1 MQKRKFDYLLKKRK
15 EFPGIL
21 LEALLSPSIEYVNEY
36 KTGCKTRIQKNS
48 KKNLNNEPNG
58 TKHIFWGNHSPGTST
73 SCTAS
78 FEITRIFT
86 MAISI
91 WNKSQNNFCLHQ
103 ALRHHRSNWVW
114 NSPFDTIEILYR
126 WYHRARIGRQRFLGL
141 HRQLNPW
148 FQWNC
153 SKK

>member
-58 TKHIFWGNHSPGTST
+58 TKHIF
-73 SCTAS
+73 
-78 FEITRIFT
+78 
-86 MAISI
+86 
-91 WNKSQNNFCLHQ
+91 
-103 ALRHHRSNWVW
+103 
-114 NSPFDTIEILYR
+114 
-126 WYHRARIGRQRFLGL
+126 
-141 HRQLNPW
+141 
-148 FQWNC
+148 
-153 SKK
+153 